1 MIFLEINN
9 KSEGTF
15 KMWVI
20 TVYGKND
27 IQMFEFDN
35 QEEAK
40 ESFKKIKGSKVL
52 SEVIYYNDFDSELI
66 EEAYVSSK
74 VS

>member
-1 MIFLEINN
+1 
-9 KSEGTF
+9 
-15 KMWVI
+15 MWVI
-20 TVYGKND
+20 TVYAKND

-40 ESFKKIKGSKVL
+40 ESFKEIKGSKVL
-52 SEVIYYNDFDSELI
+52 SEVIYYNDFDSKQI
-66 EEAYVSSK
+66 EEAYLNAK

>member
-1 MIFLEINN
+1 
-9 KSEGTF
+9 
-15 KMWVI
+15 MWVI
-20 TVYGKND
+20 TVYKNND
-27 IQMFEFDN
+27 IQMYEFDN

-66 EEAYVSSK
+66 EEAFTNSK

>member
-1 MIFLEINN
+1 M
-9 KSEGTF
+9 
-15 KMWVI
+15 
-20 TVYGKND
+20 YGKND

-52 SEVIYYNDFDSELI
+52 SEVIYYNDFDSKLI

>member
-1 MIFLEINN
+1 MKFFEINN
-9 KSEGTF
+9 KSEGTLI
-15 KMWVI
+15 MWVI
-20 TVYGKND
+20 TVYGKSD

-66 EEAYVSSK
+66 EEAYVNSK